1 MTENKL
7 NLAGKALRVINVV
20 VDMITFIIIWLVLSM
35 GLLLLGLDQTFI
47 DETGEQIPIVPFIIL
62 LPTFWGYYLFAEYKF
77 QRTVGKLLTKTRVVA
92 FTGEGPTVKQ
102 IIIRTLS
109 RSIPF
114 EYFSYLV
121 TVEGIHD
128 KLSKTR
134 VTKFEKT
141 SLY

>member
-1 MTENKL
+1 MTGNKL
-7 NLAGKALRVINVV
+7 NLAGQGQR
-20 VDMITFIIIWLVLSM
+20 ITIFIIDISAIIIIWIVLTISLKFW
-35 GLLLLGLDQTFI
+35 GLGITSI
-47 DETGEQIPIVPFIIL
+47 NETGEHVSKTPYIL
-62 LPTFWGYYLFAEYKF
+62 LFVFWSYYLLTEYFF
-77 QRTVGKLLTKTRVVA
+77 QRTLGKILTKTKVVS
-92 FTGEGPTVKQ
+92 TTETRPTLIQ

-134 VTKFEKT
+134 VVKI
-141 SLY
+141 